1 MRERNIN
8 TTNHQGKLEREL
20 SCVERDREIEEKMN
34 GGESYGAIETQ
45 YIRRHHKHE
54 PRENQCTS
62 ALVKHI
68 RAPVHL
74 VSLFFHLKLFWPISW
89 FFVLFFF
96 WIGCVWW
103 VGLICVVWWE
113 EVFYF
118 FVLWRS
124 VRLCLFCGVF
134 FEFPIL
140 YSYLGVWLLAFLLF
154 FFVSFLGMGG

>member
-74 VSLFFHLKLFWPISW
+74 VSLFFYLKLFGPISC
-89 FFVLFFF
+89 FLFCFSSELCVFDLCGVVGESYLFF
-96 WIGCVWW
+96 CS
-103 VGLICVVWWE
+103 LEICE
-113 EVFYF
+113 AML
-118 FVLWRS
+118 VLWC
-124 VRLCLFCGVF
+124 VL
-134 FEFPIL
+134 
-140 YSYLGVWLLAFLLF
+140 
-154 FFVSFLGMGG
+154 